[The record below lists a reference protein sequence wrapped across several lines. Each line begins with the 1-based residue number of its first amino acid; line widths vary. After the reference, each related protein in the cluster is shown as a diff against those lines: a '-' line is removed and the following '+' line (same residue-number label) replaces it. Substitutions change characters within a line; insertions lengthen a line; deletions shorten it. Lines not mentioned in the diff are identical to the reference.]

1 MKHLTTQECI
11 EQAAKEGNYRDLAA
25 YLNANAADLIK
36 QILDKHMDTVLRELH
51 EIVKQ
56 RKADADKLA
65 KVEALNKRALNWPMF
80 PGDNHFQTLLRELT
94 QILGDGK

>member
-1 MKHLTTQECI
+1 MKKLAPQEGI
-11 EQAAKEGNYRDLAA
+11 ERAAKEGDYRALAA
-25 YLNANAADLIK
+25 YLNEHAANLIK

-56 RKADADKLA
+56 READADKLA